1 MDPARTSPTESPW
14 AATTESTG
22 CAGEKSGRFSLRSYP
37 QVNPQP
43 PSGSCGKQL
52 PRHVWLSFL
61 HAPNVRRHLV
71 SASFHNVA
79 GEPGDRLRPPARLGY
94 PSRVCSIMGDAID
107 RIAEAIDQLA
117 RDAHGDFSEQELAAR
132 VADLWLML
140 SALDPELARRKQG
153 YGTGGTKPPADGAP
167 RA

>member
-1 MDPARTSPTESPW
+1 M
-14 AATTESTG
+14 
-22 CAGEKSGRFSLRSYP
+22 
-37 QVNPQP
+37 
-43 PSGSCGKQL
+43 
-52 PRHVWLSFL
+52 
-61 HAPNVRRHLV
+61 

-79 GEPGDRLRPPARLGY
+79 GEPGDRLRASARLRY
-94 PSRVCSIMGDAID
+94 PSRVCSSMGDAID
-107 RIAEAIDQLA
+107 RIAEAIDRLA

-153 YGTGGTKPPADGAP
+153 YGTEPVSRGGSGGSSPPEPAEPPADGAP